1 MILTQPFQEAEGTQA
16 PEGEGTTGPTGN
28 GEGEAEAEGHE
39 VFFFDVAP
47 PIEWSH
53 WLLVPSP
60 GSLTVRTWKK
70 AGPQKESHLPTLVF
84 QVLC

>member
-39 VFFFDVAP
+39 VFF
-47 PIEWSH
+47 WCCSSH
-53 WLLVPSP
+53 RMKPLIVSTLP

>member
-39 VFFFDVAP
+39 VFFLM
-47 PIEWSH
+47 
-53 WLLVPSP
+53 LL
-60 GSLTVRTWKK
+60 
-70 AGPQKESHLPTLVF
+70 LP
-84 QVLC
+84 